1 MKLLILF
8 INQFHAASIRNS
20 NTNPCILHGA
30 ANAHRFSC
38 CQRSFIFR
46 LYCFQGLHKTCG
58 IVNNLTIWKCLPGPD
73 RIAVADLPWSDSHLI
88 CHHIQKCLCSKTGL
102 GNSESTERSSRWII
116 GIISGS
122 LNLKVFVVIRAS
134 CMGTCP
140 LQNRT
145 AKRCKCTCI
154 RSDLCLYPHNISI
167 LITSHSHI
175 HIERMTF
182 RMHKQGLR
190 SCQLHLNRLFGH
202 IGKKCA

>member
-46 LYCFQGLHKTCG
+46 LYCFQGLHKTSG
-58 IVNNLTIWKCLPGPD
+58 SVNNLTIWKCLPGPD
-73 RIAVADLPWSDSHLI
+73 RIAVTNFPGSDSHLI

-102 GNSESTERSSRWII
+102 GNSKSAKCSCRRII
-116 GIISGS
+116 GIVSSS
-122 LNLKVFVVIRAS
+122 LNFKVFVVIRTC
-134 CMGTCP
+134 CMGTCA

-154 RSDLCLYPHNISI
+154 RGNLCLYSHDISI
-167 LITSHSHI
+167 FITAHGHI
-175 HIERMTF
+175 HIKRMAL
-182 RMHKQGLR
+182 RMDQQGFC
-190 SCQLHLNRLFGH
+190 SCKLHLNRFLRH
-202 IGKKCA
+202 IGKKRA